1 MIYAA
6 KLISN
11 INYPLIN
18 YQLVLHPLYMT
29 VHYDIQHLP
38 VFKNA
43 VVTIGTFDGVHTGHQ
58 QIIQLMKEEA
68 SRINGETVIITFH
81 PHPRQV
87 IAARQSE
94 VFLLNTIQEKIT
106 LLEKYGIQHLVVTP
120 FTEEFSLQPAEEYIE
135 NFLVKT
141 FHPHTIIIGH
151 DHRFGKSRSGDFDLL
166 QEKANLYNYVVKEIP
181 GFMLQNNTISSTS
194 IRQALLK
201 GNIETANKYL
211 GYPYFFSGEVVEG
224 NKLGRTIGYATANL
238 FIEEDKKLIPGNGVY
253 VVQVQLNEKDVYES
267 IANAASQLLTGMMNI
282 GIRPTVE
289 GTMRMIEVNIFDFDK
304 EIYGD
309 TLTVMILKRL
319 RNEQKFSGLDELK
332 GQLAKDKE
340 QAVQFLGA
348 Y

>member
-1 MIYAA
+1 
-6 KLISN
+6 
-11 INYPLIN
+11 
-18 YQLVLHPLYMT
+18 MT
-29 VHYDIQHLP
+29 IHHDIQHLP

-94 VFLLNTIQEKIT
+94 VFLLNTIQEKII

-120 FTEEFSLQPAEEYIE
+120 FTEEFSLQTAEEYIE

-151 DHRFGKSRSGDFDLL
+151 DHRFGKSRSGDFNLL
-166 QEKANLYNYVVKEIP
+166 QEKATQGNYVVKEIP
-181 GFMLQNNTISSTS
+181 GFMLQNNTISSTR
-194 IRQALLK
+194 IREALLK
-201 GNIETANKYL
+201 GNIEIANEYL
-211 GYPYFFSGEVVEG
+211 GSPYFFNGMVVEG
-224 NKLGRTIGYATANL
+224 NKLGRTIGYPTANL

-253 VVQVQLNEKDVYES
+253 AVQVQLHEKDADEFIS
-267 IANAASQLLTGMMNI
+267 NAPSKVLAGMMNI

-289 GTMRMIEVNIFDFDK
+289 GTKRMIEVNIFDFDK

-309 TLTVMILKRL
+309 TLTVTILKRL

-332 GQLAKDKE
+332 GQLAKDKK
-340 QAVQFLGA
+340 QAVEFLGGD
-348 Y
+348 

>member
-1 MIYAA
+1 M
-6 KLISN
+6 K
-11 INYPLIN
+11 
-18 YQLVLHPLYMT
+18 

-68 SRINGETVIITFH
+68 VRINGETVIITFY

-87 IAARQSE
+87 IAARQTE
-94 VFLLNTIQEKIT
+94 VFLLNTIQEKIV

-120 FTEEFSLQPAEEYIE
+120 FTEEFSLQTAEEYIE

-141 FHPHTIIIGH
+141 FHPNTIIIGH

-166 QEKANLYNYVVKEIP
+166 QEKAAQYNYVVKEIP

-201 GNIETANKYL
+201 GNIETANEYL
-211 GYPYFFSGEVVEG
+211 GYSYFFSGTVVEG
-224 NKLGRTIGYATANL
+224 NKLGRTIGYPTANL
-238 FIEEDKKLIPGNGVY
+238 SIEEDKKLIPGNGVY
-253 VVQVQLNEKDVYES
+253 AVQVQLHEKDADKS
-267 IANAASQLLTGMMNI
+267 ISNAPTQLLTGMMNI

-289 GTMRMIEVNIFDFDK
+289 GTKRMIEVNIFEFDK

-309 TLTVMILKRL
+309 VLTVTILKRL

-332 GQLAKDKE
+332 RQLAKDKE
-340 QAVQFLGA
+340 QAVEVLLEH
-348 Y
+348 